1 MLKITNPIY
10 TGSKAYPYVMGDGSV
25 EFTLEWN
32 KGLHTRAESIPVT
45 IEKGRII
52 IRNGEGIGDRQEIT
66 LKGLTASKVEEQIDL
81 GIERAFRRPV
91 GTEDRYD

>member
-52 IRNGEGIGDRQEIT
+52 IRNGEGSGKGQEIT
-66 LKGLTASKVEEQIDL
+66 LKGRTTSDIEGELDQ
-81 GIERAFRRPV
+81 GIARAFRRPV
-91 GTEDRYD
+91 GTEGRY